1 MAIRWLLVP
10 ERSTKIPITVAAVAA
25 RASPGREGRHV
36 LTNVFKYASIRAPSP
51 FFFNIIII
59 IIIIIILLC
68 ILLID
73 RIK

>member
-51 FFFNIIII
+51 FFS
-59 IIIIIILLC
+59 IL
-68 ILLID
+68 
-73 RIK
+73 